1 MIYKIKHGDTE
12 YKVIAGSLEAAEQ
25 WVLAHHG
32 KTVVKVQQPEP
43 ETTIEQEIFDAVVE
57 EILGEPDASNQ
68 D

>member
-32 KTVVKVQQPEP
+32 KTVVKVQQPDP
-43 ETTIEQEIFDAVVE
+43 VVE
-57 EILGEPDASNQ
+57 EVIEEPELDLEDDASNQ